1 MNSDQLIDF
10 ITKSIFGREYAKFVF
25 SKTIDLIF
33 QNIKI
38 LMKRLNID
46 VRLAS
51 YLSIETI
58 LASTND
64 LEISNLKKVFL
75 EDIKKNQRKYISNNL
90 IKLPPV
96 IVSGEDLYIHTDA
109 NKINFVSSKKV
120 TSKLANISKKNI
132 KDLNGKIVLIEN
144 ADPGY
149 DYIFNQKIIG
159 LITKYGGINSHMTIR
174 CSELGI
180 PAAIGIGENL
190 YDKICLKKI
199 LQ

>member
-1 MNSDQLIDF
+1 M
-10 ITKSIFGREYAKFVF
+10 
-25 SKTIDLIF
+25 
-33 QNIKI
+33 
-38 LMKRLNID
+38 
-46 VRLAS
+46 
-51 YLSIETI
+51 
-58 LASTND
+58 
-64 LEISNLKKVFL
+64 